1 MLLPH
6 LAYTRESRK
15 LRASGVEP
23 DFSAYETDKMTAPPS
38 RNSMSIAHTFGGSK
52 NHAPPLSFDRTKKL
66 KEGVGFEPTCHL
78 TMTNGFQDR
87 PYKPTQATFQIIH
100 RDIRHG
106 FFVPLNIIGSC
117 NSN

>member
-15 LRASGVEP
+15 LRDSGVEP
-23 DFSAYETDKMTAPPS
+23 DCLAYETRKMTAPTI
-38 RNSMSIAHTFGGSK
+38 RNSMSTAHTLGGSK

-87 PYKPTQATFQIIH
+87 PFEPNSGNLPNNTQ
-100 RDIRHG
+100 RYSSW

>member
-1 MLLPH
+1 MKSISWIFLKGMRSRLFYASAT

-38 RNSMSIAHTFGGSK
+38 RII
-52 NHAPPLSFDRTKKL
+52 
-66 KEGVGFEPTCHL
+66 KEGVGFEPTGHL
-78 TMTNGFQDR
+78 TMPNGFQDR
-87 PYKPTQATFQIIH
+87 PYKPSQATFQIIH

-106 FFVPLNIIGSC
+106 FLCHLI
-117 NSN
+117 

>member
-6 LAYTRESRK
+6 LVYTRESRK
-15 LRASGVEP
+15 LRDSGVEP
-23 DFSAYETDKMTAPPS
+23 DCLAYETRKMTAPTI
-38 RNSMSIAHTFGGSK
+38 RNSMSIDHTFGGSK
-52 NHAPPLSFDRTKKL
+52 NNAPPLSFDRTKKL

-87 PYKPTQATFQIIH
+87 PYKPSQATFHIIH

-106 FFVPLNIIGSC
+106 FLCHLI
-117 NSN
+117 